1 MISTVCDG
9 GTGNA
14 CQTAVTNLGLSTACT
29 TAATGT
35 DASVTQQKLVTNV
48 TYSSTMNMIVHILYK
63 TNAKLNTLW
72 QQKLSMI

>member
-35 DASVTQQKLVTNV
+35 DASVICMGECRTLYDAIINNCDDAVSQVT
-48 TYSSTMNMIVHILYK
+48 
-63 TNAKLNTLW
+63 
-72 QQKLSMI
+72 